1 VTGVVTGI
9 MRAME
14 SWDNA
19 ESSTIKST
27 HFSGGNTVEP
37 LVTWYMTVV
46 RYMRLILKV
55 PLPILLGQNVWRNG
69 RRRWKRGHP
78 IIGVKLVA
86 HTSILPL
93 RIFHSTF
100 SSSVAGRADPSYS
113 ITVVVGE
120 TSRTQV
126 TPVFAYS

>member
-14 SWDNA
+14 PRDNA
-19 ESSTIKST
+19 EASTIKST
-27 HFSGGNTVEP
+27 HLSGGNTVEP
-37 LVTWYMTVV
+37 LVTWYRTVV
-46 RYMRLILKV
+46 RYMRLIPEVVL
-55 PLPILLGQNVWRNG
+55 PLLLGLNVWWNG
-69 RRRWKRGHP
+69 RRRWKRRHP
-78 IIGVKLVA
+78 IVGIKLVA

-93 RIFHSTF
+93 RIFHNTF
-100 SSSVAGRADPSYS
+100 SSSVAGLADPSYS